1 MSALRNHTRES
12 ASIPRRLLREGKPH
26 LIPLYALL
34 RTSDLAREGI
44 ENSGSFRFA
53 DHIYVGRAG
62 GRYGVGH
69 VLDAILLR
77 LRAARS
83 LRNRY
88 RHSRDTIVAEARRSG
103 GSSFR
108 VLSVPC
114 GIARELS
121 EAATTLRA
129 DLPGEYKRTAFFG
142 IDIDQEPLALSRD
155 LVRDHTNFSFI
166 QGNALDASIYPAEL
180 DVIVS
185 TGLGDFLDDDDLV
198 RFYGTCHGALRAG
211 GALVTSAQQPQPLA
225 DFLMRELAEL
235 RPTYRGPD
243 QLAETLRAAGFTN
256 VVVRPDAVGLQA
268 LAVAR
273 KGGEQGKA

>member
-1 MSALRNHTRES
+1 MSARPNYTRES
-12 ASIPRRLLREGKPH
+12 PSIPRRLLREGKLH
-26 LIPLYALL
+26 LLPLYALL

-53 DHIYVGRAG
+53 DHIYLGRARG
-62 GRYGVGH
+62 KYGIGQL
-69 VLDAILLR
+69 LDAVLLR

-88 RHSRDTIVAEARRSG
+88 RHSRDTIVAGARRTG
-103 GSSFR
+103 GSQFR

-121 EAATTLRA
+121 EAATIMRT
-129 DLPGEYKRTAFFG
+129 DLPGKYAQSAFFG
-142 IDIDQEPLALSRD
+142 IDIDQEPLTLSRA
-155 LVRDHTNFSFI
+155 LVRDHANFSFI
-166 QGNALDASIYPAEL
+166 AGNALDAAIYPADL

-185 TGLGDFLDDDDLV
+185 TGLGDFLDDDALV
-198 RFYGTCHGALRAG
+198 RFYRICHGALRPG

-235 RPTYRGPD
+235 RATYRSPD
-243 QLAETLRAAGFTN
+243 QLADALHAAGFTD
-256 VVVRPDAVGLQA
+256 VTVRRDAVGLQA

-273 KGGEQGKA
+273 RGGEQGGA

>member
-1 MSALRNHTRES
+1 VSALPNYTRES
-12 ASIPRRLLREGKPH
+12 QSIPRRLLREGKPH

-53 DHIYVGRAG
+53 DHIYQGRAR
-62 GRYGVGH
+62 GRYGIGW
-69 VLDAILLR
+69 VLDGILLR

-83 LRNRY
+83 MRNRY
-88 RHSRDTIVAEARRSG
+88 RHSRDTIVAEADRAKSAE
-103 GSSFR
+103 FR

-121 EAATTLRA
+121 EAATILQAEMPSKYQRTRFFAL
-129 DLPGEYKRTAFFG
+129 DL
-142 IDIDQEPLALSRD
+142 DNEPLTLSRE
-155 LVRDHTNFSFI
+155 LVRKHPHFSFI
-166 QGNALDASIYPAEL
+166 AGNALDSSVYPKDL

-185 TGLGDFLDDDDLV
+185 TGLGDFLDDVSLV
-198 RFYGTCHGALRAG
+198 RFYGICHQALRPG
-211 GALVTSAQQPQPLA
+211 GVLVTSAQQPQPLA

-235 RPTYRGPD
+235 RATYRDPR
-243 QLAETLRAAGFTN
+243 QLEAALRSAGFTD
-256 VVVRPDAVGLQA
+256 VTVRPDAVGLQA

-273 KGGEQGKA
+273 KGGDAA